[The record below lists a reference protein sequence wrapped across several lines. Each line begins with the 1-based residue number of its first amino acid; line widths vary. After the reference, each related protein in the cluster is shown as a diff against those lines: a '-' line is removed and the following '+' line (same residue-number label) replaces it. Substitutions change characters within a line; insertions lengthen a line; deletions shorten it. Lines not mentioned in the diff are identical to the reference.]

1 MIRRD
6 YHIKRYDWVIH
17 VLYNVTCSRISDIIA
32 LLRRA
37 GCPESKIR
45 EAYGNVGSCKLD
57 VGLTYSNYRSRESV
71 MVIGRTSSYRE
82 FSNSLFHEC
91 RHLTDHMAIA
101 LNMDVGGEE
110 IAYLSG
116 YIGGKLAPD
125 IQLFICDCN
134 CHKNEINRHIYQQKK
149 RKENGNKSRFKN

>member
-17 VLYNVTCSRISDIIA
+17 VLYNVTCSRTSDIIA
-32 LLRRA
+32 LLRRV

-82 FSNSLFHEC
+82 FANSLFHEC
-91 RHLTDHMAIA
+91 RHLTDHMSLA
-101 LNMDVGGEE
+101 LDMEIGGEP

-116 YIGGKLAPD
+116 DIGALMSD
-125 IQLFICDCN
+125 EIRMFICDCHRHRN
-134 CHKNEINRHIYQQKK
+134 DINDELWERKKKIK
-149 RKENGNKSRFKN
+149 RKSELVKT

>member
-91 RHLTDHMAIA
+91 RRLPISWPM
-101 LNMDVGGEE
+101 
-110 IAYLSG
+110 
-116 YIGGKLAPD
+116 
-125 IQLFICDCN
+125 QLFQTNYSLVDLVCSL
-134 CHKNEINRHIYQQKK
+134 QTAL
-149 RKENGNKSRFKN
+149 

>member
-57 VGLTYSNYRSRESV
+57 VGLTYSNYRL
-71 MVIGRTSSYRE
+71 
-82 FSNSLFHEC
+82 SL
-91 RHLTDHMAIA
+91 I
-101 LNMDVGGEE
+101 
-110 IAYLSG
+110 
-116 YIGGKLAPD
+116 
-125 IQLFICDCN
+125 
-134 CHKNEINRHIYQQKK
+134 HI
-149 RKENGNKSRFKN
+149 

>member
-17 VLYNVTCSRISDIIA
+17 VLYNVTCSRTSDIIA
-32 LLRRA
+32 LLRRV

-45 EAYGNVGSCKLD
+45 EAYGNMGSCNLD
-57 VGLTYSNYRSRESV
+57 VGLTYSSYRRRESV
-71 MVIGRTSSYRE
+71 MVIGRTSSYGE

-91 RHLTDHMAIA
+91 RHLIDHMAIA

-134 CHKNEINRHIYQQKK
+134 CHENEINRHIYQ
-149 RKENGNKSRFKN
+149 

>member
-17 VLYNVTCSRISDIIA
+17 VLYNVTCSRTSDIIA
-32 LLRRA
+32 LLRRV
-37 GCPESKIR
+37 GC
-45 EAYGNVGSCKLD
+45 NVGSCKLD

-82 FSNSLFHEC
+82 FANSLFHEC
-91 RHLTDHMAIA
+91 RHLTDHMSLA
-101 LNMDVGGEE
+101 LDMEIGGEP

-116 YIGGKLAPD
+116 DIGALMSD
-125 IQLFICDCN
+125 EIRMFICDCHRHRN
-134 CHKNEINRHIYQQKK
+134 DINDELWERKKKIK
-149 RKENGNKSRFKN
+149 RKRNP

>member
-17 VLYNVTCSRISDIIA
+17 VLYNVTCSRTSDIIA
-32 LLRRA
+32 LLRRV

-71 MVIGRTSSYRE
+71 MVIGRTSSYKE
-82 FSNSLFHEC
+82 FANSLFHEC
-91 RHLTDHMAIA
+91 RHLTDHMSLA
-101 LNMDVGGEE
+101 LDMEIGGEP
-110 IAYLSG
+110 IAYLAG
-116 YIGGKLAPD
+116 DIGALMSD
-125 IQLFICDCN
+125 EIRMFICDCHRHRN
-134 CHKNEINRHIYQQKK
+134 DINDELWEREKKIK
-149 RKENGNKSRFKN
+149 RKRNPLDGR